1 MKVNKTLSLDYSVVQ
16 ELKLMNNQSA
26 FVNAAILK
34 RLSILNDEQ
43 PLIRVST
50 YQCTVCFKT
59 KKGRADDQYVF
70 CHDCGMNGE
79 GPMIELRS

>member
-1 MKVNKTLSLDYSVVQ
+1 MKVARTFTIDLSVAS
-16 ELKLMNNQSA
+16 ELKEVKNQSA
-26 FVNAAILK
+26 FVNAAVK
-34 RLSILNDEQ
+34 QRLSILNDEQ

-79 GPMIELRS
+79 GPMIELIS